1 MGKVVLTQEQVDAIE
16 IFKNNPR
23 DNLYNI
29 AKRKINVDPFQYEY
43 EPFNDMTL
51 DDIAKATYTGYE
63 IEQPKVKV
71 GQWVTNTDC
80 NQTFKV
86 YAVTDKQI
94 VRVEDGPLWDRGIHS
109 RIIFYSHKHTRL
121 ATKEEAFWAE
131 LGREVNEVRE
141 GDCVSTN
148 GEFLRVGRNLGC
160 KKYCNHIAIA
170 YAVELLT
177 LGKVSGFYPAESF
190 KSFPKYW
197 H

>member
-63 IEQPKVKV
+63 IEQPKFEVGGWAIRINDLDSYNEHYSGKKPFKINEVKEYIARDEN
-71 GQWVTNTDC
+71 GCGHN
-80 NQTFKV
+80 FKN
-86 YAVTDKQI
+86 I
-94 VRVEDGPLWDRGIHS
+94 RH
-109 RIIFYSHKHTRL
+109 
-121 ATKEEAFWAE
+121 ATKEEMLWAE
-131 LGREVNEVRE
+131 LGREV
-141 GDCVSTN
+141 
-148 GEFLRVGRNLGC
+148 GEFRKGDIVPSMFSKSNLYKLNSLQDDVLDAKMDYKAGRL
-160 KKYCNHIAIA
+160 K
-170 YAVELLT
+170 
-177 LGKVSGFYPAESF
+177 GFYPAESF